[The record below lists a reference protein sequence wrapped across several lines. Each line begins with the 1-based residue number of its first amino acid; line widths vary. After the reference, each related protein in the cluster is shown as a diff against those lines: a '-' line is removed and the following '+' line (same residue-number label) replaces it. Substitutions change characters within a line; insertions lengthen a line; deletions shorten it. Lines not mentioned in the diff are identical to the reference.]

1 MQKSVTN
8 AVVSDDMAPE
18 SLPDVASVGEPGVV
32 MAQGGEAARL
42 AALHQLDIINSA
54 TEDLD
59 AITRLVAGYFEVPT
73 AYISL
78 IDSDVQW
85 LKSGVGVEFG
95 AMARDASFCAHT
107 VDQSQ
112 LLVIEDTLQD
122 RRFSQNAL
130 VTGAAQIRFYAGAP
144 LITSD
149 GYAIGALCIMDRQ
162 PRRLDATQR
171 QRLQELAGFV
181 MSHILLRRSV
191 GRVDPISGM
200 PNKYQLAE
208 DLVTLQKNAHGQRRT
223 LAYID
228 MPDTTTA
235 FEIATVLGVAVYDKL
250 IRNVS
255 EKIKRL
261 LEGAADV
268 YHIADTRFALL
279 SRDSE
284 TAAFSRLLHGLDDL
298 LLAPVESMNVPLNLL
313 SFGGIFSFEVGPA
326 TGVDAPRKALSAV
339 HQALI
344 GQRRWSTY
352 SEQDDVNHQRSFRLL
367 NDMHAAIRG
376 HGFRL
381 MYQPKLD
388 LHTGEYSGAE
398 ALLRWDHAQLGAV
411 SPAEFIPLVEK
422 TALIS
427 PLTNWV
433 IRSTLAEMR
442 DWHARGFLVKIA
454 INLSARNFE
463 EADICRRLEAGCI
476 EFGIDPRYVEIE
488 CTEGVWME
496 SPLALKTLHN
506 IRALGMGLALD
517 DFGTGYSNFGY
528 LQKLPATVIKLDQSL
543 IFNLHTNVRDQRIVR
558 SLITLAK
565 GLDYRVVA
573 EGVET
578 REALEMI
585 TAWGADEAQGYLL
598 DKPLTP
604 VDFGERLRRRA
615 LVVV

>member
-1 MQKSVTN
+1 MQNSEIAQATLPGKTPTASSKS
-8 AVVSDDMAPE
+8 
-18 SLPDVASVGEPGVV
+18 
-32 MAQGGEAARL
+32 EAARL
-42 AALHQLDIINSA
+42 AALHQLEIIGSS
-54 TEDLD
+54 TEGLD
-59 AITRLVAGYFEVPT
+59 AITRLVASYFDVPT

-78 IDSDVQW
+78 IDSDRQW
-85 LKSGVGVEFG
+85 LKSSVGADFG
-95 AMARDASFCAHT
+95 PMARDASFCTHT
-107 VDQSQ
+107 VDQLQ

-122 RRFSQNAL
+122 SRFSQNDL
-130 VTGAAQIRFYAGAP
+130 VTGPSKIRFYAGAP
-144 LITSD
+144 LITTD

-162 PRRLDATQR
+162 PRRLDAAQR
-171 QRLQELAGFV
+171 HRLQELAGFV
-181 MSHILLRRSV
+181 MSHILLRRTV
-191 GRVDPISGM
+191 GRIDLISGM

-208 DLVTLQKNAHGQRRT
+208 DLVVLQENAHGQRRS

-228 MPDTTTA
+228 MPDTATA
-235 FEIATVLGVAVYDKL
+235 FEIATVMGVTVYDKL
-250 IRNVS
+250 IRNIA

-261 LEGAADV
+261 LDGAADV
-268 YHIADTRFALL
+268 YHITDTRFALL

-284 TAAFSRLLHGLDDL
+284 TDAFCQLLHSLDEA

-313 SFGGIFSFEVGPA
+313 SFGGIFNFDVGPA
-326 TGVDAPRKALSAV
+326 TAVDAPRKALSAV

-344 GQRRWSTY
+344 RQRRWSIY

-367 NDMHAAIRG
+367 NDMHEAIRG
-376 HGFRL
+376 QGFRL

-388 LHTGEYSGAE
+388 LHNGKYSGAE
-398 ALLRWDHAQLGAV
+398 ALLRWDHAQLGQV

-442 DWHARGFLVKIA
+442 GWHARGYPVRIA

-463 EADICRRLEAGCI
+463 EANICRRLEAGCA

-496 SPLALKTLHN
+496 SPSVLKTLHD

-517 DFGTGYSNFGY
+517 DFGTGYSNFSY

-543 IFNLHTNVRDQRIVR
+543 IFNLHTNARDQRIVR

-604 VDFGERLRRRA
+604 VDFEQRLLSRT
-615 LVVV
+615 LSVV

>member
-1 MQKSVTN
+1 MQNSEI
-8 AVVSDDMAPE
+8 AQA
-18 SLPDVASVGEPGVV
+18 SLPGEAPTGRSKS
-32 MAQGGEAARL
+32 EAARL
-42 AALHQLDIINSA
+42 AALHQLEIIGNS
-54 TEDLD
+54 TEGLD
-59 AITRLVAGYFEVPT
+59 AITRLVASYFDVPT

-78 IDSDVQW
+78 IDSDRQW
-85 LKSGVGVEFG
+85 LKSSVGADFG
-95 AMARDASFCAHT
+95 PMARDASFCTHT
-107 VDQSQ
+107 VDQLQ
-112 LLVIEDTLQD
+112 LLVIEDTVQD
-122 RRFSQNAL
+122 SRFSQNNL
-130 VTGAAQIRFYAGAP
+130 VTGPSKIRF
-144 LITSD
+144 
-149 GYAIGALCIMDRQ
+149 YAIGALCIMDRQ
-162 PRRLDATQR
+162 PRQLDAAQR
-171 QRLQELAGFV
+171 HRLQELAAFV
-181 MSHILLRRSV
+181 MSHILLRRTV
-191 GRVDPISGM
+191 GRIDLISGM

-208 DLVTLQKNAHGQRRT
+208 DLVALQENAHGQSRS

-228 MPDTTTA
+228 MPDTATA
-235 FEIATVLGVAVYDKL
+235 FEIATVLGLTVYEKL
-250 IRNVS
+250 IRNIA

-261 LEGAADV
+261 LDGAADV
-268 YHIADTRFALL
+268 YHITDTRFGLL

-284 TAAFSRLLHGLDDL
+284 TDAFCKLLHSLDEA

-313 SFGGIFSFEVGPA
+313 SFGGIFNFEVGPA
-326 TGVDAPRKALSAV
+326 TAVDAPRKALSAV

-344 GQRRWSTY
+344 GQRRWSIY
-352 SEQDDVNHQRSFRLL
+352 SEQDDVDHQRSSQLL
-367 NDMHAAIRG
+367 NDMHEALRG
-376 HGFRL
+376 QGFRL

-388 LHTGEYSGAE
+388 LHNGEYSGAE
-398 ALLRWDHAQLGAV
+398 ALLRWDHAQLGPV

-442 DWHARGFLVKIA
+442 GWHARGYPARIA

-463 EADICRRLEAGCI
+463 EADICRRLEAGCA

-496 SPLALKTLHN
+496 SPSVLKTLHD

-517 DFGTGYSNFGY
+517 DFGTGYSNFSY

-543 IFNLHTNVRDQRIVR
+543 IFNLHTNTRDQRIVCL
-558 SLITLAK
+558 LITLAK

-604 VDFGERLRRRA
+604 VDFEQRLLSRT
-615 LVVV
+615 LSVV